1 MHPNN
6 IPVIIPAYEPDEKL
20 LDLLHDLRADGWEK
34 IVVVDDGSKEG
45 YAHIFDR
52 AVADYQVELLVHAEN
67 KGKGRALKTAFAYC
81 LEKYRDCVGVV
92 TADSDGQHSPACI
105 FSCGE
110 ALLNHPNAL
119 VLGCRCF
126 DQENVPKK
134 SEFGNKLTRR
144 ILKYMTGLNISD
156 TQTGLRGIS
165 VDFMEALLHVPG
177 ERYEFET
184 NMLLESK
191 SLHIPIVEVPIE
203 TIYIEGNA
211 SSHFNPIKDSIKIYM
226 IFVRF
231 LLSSLS
237 SSIVDMVL
245 FGLLCYV
252 FKNRNGFADSY
263 IVVSTVLA
271 RIVSAFYN
279 YSVNYKLV
287 FKSEG
292 GVMRTLPKYAF
303 LAIVQMSLSAFLVNY
318 LYPLIGGFEVFVKIP
333 VDVFLFFLSYVVQR
347 EFVYVGKKHD

>member
-1 MHPNN
+1 MQPNN

-20 LDLLHDLRADGWEK
+20 LNLLHNLRADGWDK

-52 AVADYQVELLVHAEN
+52 AVSDYQVELLVHAEN

-81 LEKYRDCVGVV
+81 LEKYQDCAGVV

-105 FSCGE
+105 YSCAE
-110 ALLNHPNAL
+110 ALLKNPNAL

-134 SEFGNKLTRR
+134 SEFGNKLTRK

-165 VDFMEALLHVPG
+165 MDFMGALLHVPG

-211 SSHFNPIKDSIKIYM
+211 SSHFNPVKDSIKIYM

-237 SSIVDMVL
+237 SSVVDMVL
-245 FGLLCYV
+245 FGLLCSF
-252 FKNRNGFADSY
+252 FKRQNLFVESY

-271 RIVSAFYN
+271 RIVSALYN
-279 YSVNYKLV
+279 YSMNYKVV

-292 GVMRTLPKYAF
+292 GVMRTLPKYVL
-303 LAIVQMSLSAFLVNY
+303 LATVQMSLSAFLVNY

-333 VDVFLFFLSYVVQR
+333 VDVFLFFVSYVIQR
-347 EFVYVGKKHD
+347 EFVYVGKKND